1 MSSDHKGQPVLLV
14 QLAPLVRRVRK
25 DLLALL
31 VRRVQ
36 PEPPVRKDLSALPVP
51 PGFSLSR
58 NG

>member
-1 MSSDHKGQPVLLV
+1 MSSDHKGHKDLLV

-36 PEPPVRKDLSALPVP
+36 PEPLVR
-51 PGFSLSR
+51 
-58 NG
+58 